1 MDVLKKIPIVVLN
14 YNDFDTADAFLKRF
28 ESGLKD
34 ILSLVFVDNGS
45 TDNSF
50 ERLSK
55 KYANLGVFLK
65 NDKNAGYGSG
75 NNVGLKY
82 VRDHMDADKVIIS
95 KLKSIIHEYI
105 GIKCV
110 ILDQV
115 QQAVI
120 WNAPDFPLS

>member
-65 NDKNAGYGSG
+65 NDKNAGG
-75 NNVGLKY
+75 
-82 VRDHMDADKVIIS
+82 
-95 KLKSIIHEYI
+95 
-105 GIKCV
+105 
-110 ILDQV
+110 
-115 QQAVI
+115 
-120 WNAPDFPLS
+120 